1 MKRLVSIV
9 LFACAASAATAQ
21 DQPQDLE
28 VQYNPNSLNPIP
40 VYEQL
45 YKVRVWRN
53 VDLREKQN
61 KGFFAR
67 NGEISKLIVDA
78 VKTGELTDIYQ
89 TDSLVT
95 RVSKEDFLSRLTAQA
110 AVTYQA
116 WTPTLDFYTGDIVS
130 YNGRNFE
137 ALQDSKG
144 VTPDGETTVGRGAS
158 AQTYLGSDYWQGT
171 SIGGGVEYLI
181 GDMTLMHMV
190 EDIIF
195 DRRRSRLYY
204 DIQAIEILVPGA
216 KTNTGIDVSLGWFKY
231 KDLEKLFRNN
241 IPKAVWFNPQNT
253 AQNKNFA
260 DAFLL
265 RLFHGTIYKR
275 QNPDDE
281 TLDDTYRANGRPYH
295 EGVWARE
302 WTEMELMEKEHNLWE
317 F

>member
-1 MKRLVSIV
+1 MKKLVSIV
-9 LFACAASAATAQ
+9 LFAFAGTAAWAQ

-40 VYEQL
+40 LYEQL

-78 VKTGELTDIYQ
+78 VKSGELVDVYA
-89 TDSLVT
+89 TDSLAQKVA
-95 RVSKEDFLSRLTAQA
+95 KEDFLGRLTAQA
-110 AVTYQA
+110 AVTYPQ
-116 WTPTLDFYTGDIVS
+116 WNPTQDFYTDDVVEF
-130 YNGRNFE
+130 NGKTYR
-137 ALQDSKG
+137 ATQDSKG
-144 VTPDGETTVGRGAS
+144 VPPVGDATKGTGRNQQKLLSTDYWEATTVGA
-158 AQTYLGSDYWQGT
+158 
-171 SIGGGVEYLI
+171 GVEYLVS
-181 GDMTLMHMV
+181 DMTLLHMV
-190 EDIIF
+190 EDVIF

-204 DIQAIEILVPGA
+204 DIQAVEVLIPGA
-216 KTNTGIDVSLGWFKY
+216 KTQTGIDVSLGWFKY

-265 RLFHGTIYKR
+265 RLFHGTIYKV

-281 TLDDTYRANGRPYH
+281 TIDDTYRANGRPYQ

-302 WTEMELMEKEHNLWE
+302 WTEIMLMEKEHNLWE

>member
-1 MKRLVSIV
+1 MKKLFSIV
-9 LFACAASAATAQ
+9 LFAAASTAVCAQ
-21 DQPQDLE
+21 EVQDLE

-53 VDLREKQN
+53 MDLREKQN
-61 KGFFAR
+61 KGFFAK
-67 NGEISKLIVDA
+67 NGELSKLIVDA
-78 VKTGELTDIYQ
+78 VKSGELADIYQ
-89 TDSLVT
+89 NDSLT
-95 RVSKEDFLSRLTAQA
+95 TKLGKEDFLGRLVAEQA
-110 AVTYQA
+110 TTYPA
-116 WTPTLDFYTGDIVS
+116 WNPTQDFYTDDIVS
-130 YNGRNFE
+130 YNGKNYRS
-137 ALQDSKG
+137 LRDSRG
-144 VTPDGETTVGRGAS
+144 VTPGTDTANEDWAETT
-158 AQTYLGSDYWQGT
+158 QGSG
-171 SIGGGVEYLI
+171 IEYLVS
-181 GDMTLMHMV
+181 DMTLVHMC
-190 EDIIF
+190 EDVIF

-204 DIQAIEILVPGA
+204 DIQGIEILIPGN
-216 KTNTGIDVSLGWFKY
+216 KTTTGIDVSLGWFKY

-265 RLFHGTIYKR
+265 RLFHGSIYKV

-281 TLDDTYRANGRPYH
+281 TIDDTYRANGRPYR

-302 WTEMELMEKEHNLWE
+302 WAEMNLMEKEHNLWE

>member
-1 MKRLVSIV
+1 MKKLGSIV
-9 LFACAASAATAQ
+9 LFACLSAGAWAQ
-21 DQPQDLE
+21 EVQDLE

-53 VDLREKQN
+53 IDLREKQN
-61 KGFFAR
+61 KGFFAK

-78 VKTGELTDIYQ
+78 VKSGELTDIYA

-95 RVSKEDFLSRLTAQA
+95 RLSKEQFIERLVAEA
-110 AVTYQA
+110 AVQYDPWDPA
-116 WTPTLDFYTGDIVS
+116 REFYTEDVAN
-130 YNGRNFE
+130 YNGRNYR
-137 ALQDSKG
+137 ALQDSRG
-144 VTPDGETTVGRGAS
+144 VAPSGSPNS
-158 AQTYLGSDYWQGT
+158 ADYWEAT
-171 SIGGGVEYLI
+171 SMGSGIEYLAS
-181 GDMTLMHMV
+181 DMTLAHMV
-190 EDIIF
+190 EDVIF

-216 KTNTGIDVSLGWFKY
+216 KTQTGIDVSLGWFKY

-265 RLFHGTIYKR
+265 RLFHGTIYKI

-302 WTEMELMEKEHNLWE
+302 WTEMMLMEKEHNLWE